1 MRYNRVMRDL
11 TLIALVAAGLILIQ
25 SSPPPQDQSSRTCE
39 YLRNRIEEAGIPPKI
54 YIGKEPIFSSS
65 VLPLFYERRAYQ
77 PAWCQGQVLNKMAD
91 ALIESIKNADL
102 EGLYPNDYHLLRLE
116 SLVEEARR
124 NQKDP
129 DVLPGLL
136 SDLDLLLTDAF
147 LIYAAH
153 LVSGKVD
160 PVSFDPEW
168 IARRRE
174 VDVAQILEDA
184 LSTGRIKESLEDLL
198 PKRAEYF
205 RLRRALARYREIVSQ
220 GGWEPIPEGPKME
233 LGTRDARIS
242 TLRKRL
248 LASAEPSQG
257 QEDSDAVFD
266 ENLKEAVRKFQD
278 LNGLDTDGVVGSS
291 TLAALNVPA
300 EERQRQIELNM
311 ERWRWLPQNLGQRY
325 ILVNIASFELEV
337 IEDSKTVMNMRI
349 VVGKQYQRTPVFSE
363 RMTYLVFNPYWN
375 IPESIAVKE
384 ILVSVKKDTGYLSK
398 ENIKVLKGWGA
409 EAEEID
415 PTTIDWAS
423 VSRKNMDFRF
433 RQEPGAKNSL
443 GRIKFMFPNRFG
455 VYLHD
460 TPAQALF
467 ARTVRAFSHGCIRVE
482 KPVELALYVL
492 KNGIEWTREKITEVI
507 SRNSELTEKL
517 PAAIDVHILYWT
529 AWAEENGAI
538 HFRNDIY
545 GRDKLL
551 SKALE
556 EKSPTKPKEI
566 EDGK

>member
-1 MRYNRVMRDL
+1 MRDL

-124 NQKDP
+124 YQKYP

-311 ERWRWLPQNLGQRY
+311 ERWRWLPQDLGQRY